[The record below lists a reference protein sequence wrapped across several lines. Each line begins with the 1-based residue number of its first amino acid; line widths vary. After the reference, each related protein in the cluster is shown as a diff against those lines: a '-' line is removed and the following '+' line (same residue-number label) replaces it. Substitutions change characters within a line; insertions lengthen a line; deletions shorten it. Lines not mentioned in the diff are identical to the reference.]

1 MNREG
6 ETILRYDDTNPEA
19 EKLEFI
25 DNIMEDVQWLGWKPC
40 KVNFGSDNFDKLY
53 EYAIQLI
60 KMGKAYVDHQTPEE
74 IKRSREIAQECSREG
89 GRKDLNPESP
99 WRNRSVEENL
109 RLFEDMRK
117 GKFAE
122 GEATLRM
129 KIDMRSPNPCMW
141 DPVAYRI
148 KYVTHPHVGDKWC
161 IYPSYDFQHC
171 LVDSLE
177 NIDYSLCTLEFEVRR
192 ESYYWLVNQLNV
204 WRAYVWEFGRLNI
217 TNTVMSK
224 RKLKYMVVNGIVHGW
239 DDPRMPTIK
248 GLRRRGYTPE
258 AINNFCADISVTRT
272 TMTTINWSRLEHF
285 AREHLETVSPR
296 AFAVLH
302 PVRLV
307 LLNKPEDF
315 FTTIQAPL
323 FPKDPSKGS
332 RNLPYQKVLF
342 VDKEDV
348 KTQDEPKF
356 LGFAPGKIVSLKY
369 AEMVRC
375 EEVVCNEAGEVVEVR
390 CNVLSEEEAK
400 DAMANK
406 KRKLGSMH
414 WVAGSKVG
422 EEPVRAEVRLYD
434 HLFMEED
441 PSTLEDWIAHIN
453 KQSEVVLP
461 GSMIEE
467 SLVGKRIEDH
477 VQFERLGY
485 FVVDK
490 DSAHS
495 NRIVY
500 NRTCALK
507 SN

>member
-1 MNREG
+1 M
-6 ETILRYDDTNPEA
+6 
-19 EKLEFI
+19 
-25 DNIMEDVQWLGWKPC
+25 
-40 KVNFGSDNFDKLY
+40 
-53 EYAIQLI
+53 
-60 KMGKAYVDHQTPEE
+60 
-74 IKRSREIAQECSREG
+74 
-89 GRKDLNPESP
+89 NPESP

-192 ESYYWLVNQLNV
+192 ESYYWLVDQLNV
-204 WRAYVWEFGRLNI
+204 WRAYVWEFGRLNL

-224 RKLKYMVVNGIVHGW
+224 RKLKQLVDDGIVHGW

-272 TMTTINWSRLEHF
+272 TMTTIDWSRLEHF
-285 AREHLETVSPR
+285 AREHLETIAPR

-307 LLNKPEDF
+307 LVNKPDDF
-315 FTTIQAPL
+315 FTVLQAPL
-323 FPKDPSKGS
+323 FPKDASKGIRS
-332 RNLPYQKVLF
+332 LPYQKVLF
-342 VDKEDV
+342 VDRDDI

-369 AEMVRC
+369 ADMVRC
-375 EEVVCNEAGEVVEVR
+375 EDVVCNEAGEIIEVR
-390 CNVLSEEEAK
+390 CSVLTDEEAK

-406 KRKLGSMH
+406 KRKLGSVH
-414 WVAGSKVG
+414 WLAGDKLHG
-422 EEPVRAEVRLYD
+422 KPHTGEVRLYD
-434 HLFMEED
+434 RLFTAKDPLALSEWKKGINPTSEIILPNAMLEATLLGRKREE
-441 PSTLEDWIAHIN
+441 HF
-453 KQSEVVLP
+453 
-461 GSMIEE
+461 
-467 SLVGKRIEDH
+467 
-477 VQFERLGY
+477 QFERLGY
-485 FVVDK
+485 FAVDK
-490 DSAHS
+490 DTENNDHM
-495 NRIVY
+495 VY
-500 NRTCALK
+500 NRTCTLRG
-507 SN
+507 

>member
-6 ETILRYDDTNPEA
+6 ETILRFDDTNPET

-40 KVNFGSDNFDKLY
+40 KVNYGSDNFDKLY
-53 EYAIQLI
+53 EYAVQLI

-109 RLFEDMRK
+109 RLFEDMRQ

-129 KIDMRSPNPCMW
+129 KIDMRSPDPCMW

-177 NIDYSLCTLEFEVRR
+177 DIDYSLCTLEFETRR
-192 ESYYWLVNQLNV
+192 KSYYWLVNQLNV

-224 RKLKYMVVNGIVHGW
+224 RKLKQLVETGIVHGW

-272 TMTTINWSRLEHF
+272 TQTTIDCSRLEHF
-285 AREHLETVSPR
+285 AREHLDTISPR

-302 PVRLV
+302 PVPVV
-307 LLNKPEDF
+307 LLNRPDHFMSSVE
-315 FTTIQAPL
+315 APL
-323 FPKDPSKGS
+323 FPSKPGEGK
-332 RNLPYQKVLF
+332 RTLPYQRIVY
-342 VDKEDV
+342 VDREDV
-348 KTQDEPKF
+348 KTHDEPKF
-356 LGFAPGKIVSLKY
+356 LGLAPGKIVSLKY
-369 AEMVRC
+369 ADVVRC
-375 EEVVCNEAGEVVEVR
+375 EEVVCDGDMIKEVR
-390 CNVLSEEEAK
+390 CRVLNEEEAK
-400 DAMANK
+400 EALANK
-406 KRKLGSMH
+406 KRKLGSIH
-414 WVAGSKVG
+414 WLAGDHIHEKPHTG
-422 EEPVRAEVRLYD
+422 EVRLYD
-434 HLFMEED
+434 RLFSVKD
-441 PSTLEDWIAHIN
+441 PSTLSNWQSGIN
-453 KQSEVVLP
+453 KSSEIILP
-461 GSMIEE
+461 NAMLEA
-467 SLVGKRIEDH
+467 SLLGKKWEDH

-490 DSAHS
+490 DSS
-495 NRIVY
+495 PEKGIVY
-500 NRTCALK
+500 NRTCTLR
-507 SN
+507 N

>member
-1 MNREG
+1 M
-6 ETILRYDDTNPEA
+6 
-19 EKLEFI
+19 
-25 DNIMEDVQWLGWKPC
+25 
-40 KVNFGSDNFDKLY
+40 
-53 EYAIQLI
+53 
-60 KMGKAYVDHQTPEE
+60 
-74 IKRSREIAQECSREG
+74 
-89 GRKDLNPESP
+89 NPESP

-129 KIDMRSPNPCMW
+129 KIDMRSPDPCMW

-148 KYVTHPHVGDKWC
+148 KKVSHPHVGDKWC

-192 ESYYWLVNQLNV
+192 ESYYWLVDQLNV
-204 WRAYVWEFGRLNI
+204 WRAYVWEFGRLNL

-272 TMTTINWSRLEHF
+272 TMTTIDWSRLEHF
-285 AREHLETVSPR
+285 AREHLETIAPR

-302 PVRLV
+302 PIRLV
-307 LLNKPEDF
+307 LVNKPDDF
-315 FTTIQAPL
+315 FTVLQAPL
-323 FPKDPSKGS
+323 FPKDASKGTRS
-332 RNLPYQKVLF
+332 LPYQKVLF
-342 VDKEDV
+342 VDRDDI

-369 AEMVRC
+369 ADMVRC
-375 EEVVCNEAGEVVEVR
+375 EDVVCNEAGEIIEVR
-390 CNVLSEEEAK
+390 CSVLTDEEAK

-414 WVAGSKVG
+414 WVAGSKIG
-422 EEPVRAEVRLYD
+422 EEPARAEVRLYD

-441 PSTLEDWIAHIN
+441 PSELEDWIAHIN
-453 KQSEVVLP
+453 KQSEIVLP
-461 GSMIEE
+461 GVMIEE
-467 SLVGKRIEDH
+467 SLVNKKIEDH

-495 NRIVY
+495 SRIVY

-507 SN
+507 SNCYVC